1 MITNIPVEVLAQT
14 QKIVKKLNTTYLM
27 IFNNNIEYK
36 RKIILTLLI
45 KSILLH

>member
-1 MITNIPVEVLAQT
+1 LAQT
-14 QKIVKKLNTTYLM
+14 QKIEKKKTYLM
-27 IFNNNIEYK
+27 IFDNNMEYK